1 MSTLSS
7 VQFSRSVVSD
17 SLGPHES
24 ILLRHKRNEITTHAI
39 MPGNLENIYLSERSW
54 TQKVT
59 HCVIPLRHLEEST
72 ETENS
77 LVFSRGRGR
86 RMGELVF
93 SGYRGFIGDD
103 D

>member
-7 VQFSRSVVSD
+7 VQFSRSVVSN
-17 SLGPHES
+17 SLGPQEL

-72 ETENS
+72 ERDRKQS
-77 LVFSRGRGR
+77 GVFQGLEEEDG
-86 RMGELVF
+86 GV
-93 SGYRGFIGDD
+93 GV
-103 D
+103 